1 MNKFRLT
8 RISFT
13 FAIASVILFQGCSL
27 NRLLLNSAAGFFEE
41 GISVLYQEDDLDIAE
56 KFLANNLK
64 MIEMLLTKDPDN
76 PNLNLMAAEGFGAY
90 AMAFVEDRAPGRADR
105 LYQRGFA
112 YALKALPK
120 KLRFSAKIKPAEL
133 QNKLANYSVAEVP
146 ALFWIGYNWGQ
157 HILQHLDDPRV
168 LVNLAKVEMIMHRVL
183 ELDEMYNFAG
193 VHLFYGSYYAARPP
207 MLGGNPA
214 KGKEYF
220 ETCIELNQG
229 RMMIANV
236 YFAKYYAIQVLD
248 RDLFN
253 RLLAEVENYDIDADP
268 NYRLMNSIAKNKA
281 RILREKSQIY
291 WLED

>member
-1 MNKFRLT
+1 MTRLRWT
-8 RISFT
+8 HVRFILP
-13 FAIASVILFQGCSL
+13 IVGILLFQSCSF
-27 NRLLLNSAAGFFEE
+27 NRLLMNTASGFFAD

-76 PNLNLMAAEGFGAY
+76 PNLNLMAAQGFGAY
-90 AMAFVEDRAPGRADR
+90 AMAFVEDREPGRADR

-112 YALKALPK
+112 YALKTLPPK
-120 KLRFSAKIKPAEL
+120 QRFSAKIKPAEL
-133 QNKLANYSVAEVP
+133 NAKLAQYSAEDVP

-157 HILQHLDDPRV
+157 HILRHLDDPRV

-207 MLGGNPA
+207 LLGGNPA

-220 ETCIELNQG
+220 ETCIELNAG

-236 YFAKYYAIQVLD
+236 YFAKYYAIQMLD
-248 RDLFN
+248 KELFES
-253 RLLAEVENYDIDADP
+253 LLAEVENYNIDDNP
-268 NYRLMNSIAKNKA
+268 DYRLMNSIAKQKA
-281 RILREKSQIY
+281 KALREKSQIY

>member
-1 MNKFRLT
+1 MTKFRLT
-8 RISFT
+8 RISF
-13 FAIASVILFQGCSL
+13 ILSILGLLVCQGCSV
-27 NRLLLNSAAGFFEE
+27 NRLLLNTASGFFED

-76 PNLNLMAAEGFGAY
+76 PNLNLMAAQGFGAY
-90 AMAFVEDRAPGRADR
+90 AMAFVEDREPLRADR
-105 LYQRGFA
+105 LYQRGFG

-120 KLRFSAKIKPAEL
+120 KKRFTPKIRAAALEE
-133 QNKLANYSVAEVP
+133 KLENYTTAEVP

-157 HILQHLDDPRV
+157 HILRHLDDPRI

-183 ELDEMYNFAG
+183 ELDQMYNYAG

-207 MLGGNPA
+207 LLGGNPA

-220 ETCIELNQG
+220 ENCLELNQG

-236 YFAKYYAIQVLD
+236 YFAKYYAIQMLD
-248 RDLFN
+248 KELFD
-253 RLLAEVENYDIDADP
+253 RLLDEVLAYDIDTDP
-268 NYRLMNSIAKNKA
+268 DFRLMNSIAKKKA
-281 RILREKSQIY
+281 GLLRAKSQIY